1 MTTRK
6 LLPYLAGT
14 LMAASCASFA
24 APTEIQFWHPG
35 LGALDEALDAQVQ
48 AFNESQ
54 PDYKVVRS
62 ARGSYEETLNN
73 VIASYRAKKH
83 PHLFVAIGAST
94 QTMLSSG
101 AIEPVQDL
109 MAGSGY
115 DIDWN
120 DYIQPILNYY
130 RAGDG
135 RLLSWPFSVST
146 LVLWYNKEAFAK
158 AGIDGPPKTWDEL
171 GEDAAKL
178 RASGMEC
185 GLTAGWQTW
194 AHIENYSVM
203 HGIPYATRNNGLD
216 GLDTRVT
223 FNNPQVVGHIAR
235 VAEWSQDGRY
245 LYAGRAGGSAIAA
258 FMSGRCGMMLQ
269 SSAVYAFLK
278 KGAKFAFDAAPVP
291 HEPDVALQN
300 NLIGGGTIWA
310 MKGHKPEEYKGV
322 AAFLDFL
329 GQPAQQIKWHQD
341 TGYIPLTNT
350 AYKALQDSGYYK
362 EFPSQEVAIQSLT
375 RATPTRQSMTI
386 RVGNFAQCGAVVDE
400 ELEAVWSAKKTAQ
413 EAMDNA
419 VRRCND
425 FVARFER
432 QQKAAGR

>member
-1 MTTRK
+1 MTLT
-6 LLPYLAGT
+6 GT
-14 LMAASCASFA
+14 
-24 APTEIQFWHPG
+24 T
-35 LGALDEALDAQVQ
+35 
-48 AFNESQ
+48 
-54 PDYKVVRS
+54 
-62 ARGSYEETLNN
+62 T
-73 VIASYRAKKH
+73 
-83 PHLFVAIGAST
+83 
-94 QTMLSSG
+94 SS
-101 AIEPVQDL
+101 
-109 MAGSGY
+109 
-115 DIDWN
+115 
-120 DYIQPILNYY
+120 
-130 RAGDG
+130 
-135 RLLSWPFSVST
+135 PFSTITGPETAACCPGRSVFRRWCSGTTKRRSPRQVST
-146 LVLWYNKEAFAK
+146 ARRKPGTNWVKTRPSCVLPAWS
-158 AGIDGPPKTWDEL
+158 
-171 GEDAAKL
+171 AAKL

-350 AYKALQDSGYYK
+350 AYKVLQDSGYYK

-400 ELEAVWSAKKTAQ
+400 ELEAGWSAKKTAQ

>member
-1 MTTRK
+1 LTTHK
-6 LLPYLAGT
+6 LLPFVASALV
-14 LMAASCASFA
+14 AASFGSIA

-35 LGALDEALDAQVQ
+35 LGALDEALEAQVA
-48 AFNESQ
+48 AFNNAQS
-54 PDYKVVRS
+54 DYKVTRS

-109 MAGSGY
+109 MKDAGYSVNWDG
-115 DIDWN
+115 
-120 DYIQPILNYY
+120 YIQPILNYY
-130 RAGDG
+130 RDGDG

-146 LVLWYNKEAFAK
+146 LVLWYNKDAFAK
-158 AGIDGPPKTWDEL
+158 AGIEGPPKTWEQM
-171 GEDAAKL
+171 GKDAEKL

-194 AHIENYSVM
+194 AHLENYSVM
-203 HGIPYATRNNGLD
+203 HQIPYATKNNGLD

-223 FNNPQVVGHIAR
+223 FNNPQVVQHIAR
-235 VAEWSQDGRY
+235 IAEWNKDGRY
-245 LYAGRAGGSAIAA
+245 LYAGRAGGSAIAS

-278 KGAKFAFDAAPVP
+278 KGAKFEFGAAPVP
-291 HEPDVALQN
+291 HEPNVALQN

-310 MKGHKPEEYKGV
+310 MKGHKPEEYKAI

-329 GQPAQQIKWHQD
+329 GQPAQQIQWHKD
-341 TGYIPLTNT
+341 TGYIPLTNA
-350 AYKALQDSGYYK
+350 AYKSLQDEGYYK
-362 EFPSQEVAIQSLT
+362 EFPDQEIAIQTLT
-375 RATPTRQSMTI
+375 RAAPTRESMTI

-400 ELEAVWSAKKTAQ
+400 ELEAVWSSKKTAQ

-419 VRRCND
+419 VRRCNE
-425 FVARFER
+425 FLARFEQ
-432 QQKAAGR
+432 QQKAARR